1 MAAMKKNESVYNVK
15 FSRFKIKNIWR
26 NCLVIMGTRYG
37 VFTL

>member
-1 MAAMKKNESVYNVK
+1 MLSLVEI
-15 FSRFKIKNIWR
+15 RFKIKNIWR